1 MLQHLVSWPREHAE
15 PPHPCL
21 VLLHGRGSN
30 EQDLF
35 GLVPQLP
42 KRPLVLSVRAPNPF
56 GWGGYFW
63 YDFTGEQGRPDE
75 STLNSSLDQ
84 LRELLVALPEKY
96 QVDAS
101 QVYLLGFS
109 QGALMSGTMTL
120 KEPEL
125 IAGTIML
132 SGYLPEIDVKGDGV
146 TGKPVFMAHGTND
159 GVLPVVMARQ
169 ARLRLEELRAELEYH
184 EYAMEHEVSLDELN
198 DLQRWFQARGL
209 R

>member
-1 MLQHLVSWPREHAE
+1 MLQHLVAWPREQADR
-15 PPHPCL
+15 PHPCL

-42 KRPLVLSVRAPNPF
+42 KRPLVLSVRAPHPF
-56 GWGGYFW
+56 AWGGYFW
-63 YDFTGEQGRPDE
+63 YEFTGEQGRPDE
-75 STLNSSLDQ
+75 ATLNSSLDQ
-84 LRELLVALPEKY
+84 LRDLLAALPEQY

-109 QGALMSGTMTL
+109 QGALMAGTLTL
-120 KEPEL
+120 KEPQL
-125 IAGTIML
+125 VAGTVML
-132 SGYLPEIDVKGDGV
+132 SGYLPDIDVTVEGM

-169 ARLRLEELRAELEYH
+169 ARLRLEDLRAELEYH
-184 EYAMEHEVSLDELN
+184 EYPMEHEVSLDELK
-198 DLQRWFQARGL
+198 DLQCWFGARGL
-209 R
+209 T